1 MGSRDTSGQGA
12 GAPST
17 IRSAATGSFRA
28 SRARYSTSAHSLVL
42 LEVNGAPVSDDA
54 TYTLILQGYH
64 TKNCKPYLDV
74 TLEELTAAGPSRVAA
89 TSAQT
94 VLKEWLIAH
103 QNVDRKIEGRL
114 VYAD

>member
-1 MGSRDTSGQGA
+1 V
-12 GAPST
+12 
-17 IRSAATGSFRA
+17 
-28 SRARYSTSAHSLVL
+28 RARYSNASHSLVS
-42 LEVNGAPVSDDA
+42 LEVNGAPVTDDA

-64 TKNCKPYLDV
+64 AKNCKPYLDL
-74 TLEELTAAGPSRVAA
+74 TIEDLTAAAPSRVAA